1 MKANELRE
9 MYYTAKAL
17 YRESKEVYEHI
28 FTTARNCFTESEY
41 EISSVYLEIANKAL
55 SICADLK
62 EEEKKYEK
70 ELINR
75 KVKY

>member
-9 MYYTAKAL
+9 MYYTAKGL

-28 FTTARNCFTESEY
+28 FTTTRNYFNESEY
-41 EISSVYLEIANKAL
+41 DIASVYLEIANKAL

-62 EEEKKYEK
+62 EEEMKYEK
-70 ELINR
+70 ELIKR